1 MKKEGK
7 NLLNKKTIYFFTAI
21 TILILL
27 TSTIMSVSAKQPTA
41 DPTLNNT
48 FSIMQISDTQFLAK
62 SYPSLFTETT
72 TWIKN
77 NAAAYNLKMVIHT
90 GDIVD
95 NIGDTAHPEL
105 ATVDLTQWSNAND
118 AMNVLLSAN
127 IPYCWDAGNHD
138 QIPWNTPI
146 GTWSGQS
153 YPAFNVASMQSK
165 PYWVGSFNDGKNT
178 AVMFTCN
185 GYKFL
190 IVNLEY
196 KATDATINWMKG
208 LLDSYLDCN
217 VIIAA
222 HSYINY
228 QGGYGTVTGNTLNDA
243 AWCANLKTIL
253 DGYPNVFLTLNG
265 HDPRGYAYSKTAGT
279 REEIYFA
286 RHTSTSSPIPATGA
300 AIVRI
305 YSFNLATMQVSTTT
319 YAINT
324 HTWLTSTA
332 AQFAFNV
339 NLKLAINPTDSF
351 VTGGGWITDNSKPA
365 NLAINAHFKQDSV
378 QGNMVYNYEMDN
390 FEWKIKTNAWTGLYI
405 SPDSSFAVLQGVADV
420 QKIDSTGQVLWSAN
434 NYQITLELTDS
445 TSDSIHL
452 RILDN
457 NGALFKEAGSGSASL
472 LQGGQLRIHT

>member
-1 MKKEGK
+1 L
-7 NLLNKKTIYFFTAI
+7 NNKKAKSFLAAILVFALLITTISI
-21 TILILL
+21 I
-27 TSTIMSVSAKQPTA
+27 SAKPNSGNSS
-41 DPTLNNT
+41 LNNT

-77 NAAAYNLKMVIHT
+77 NAAAFNLKMVIHT

-105 ATVDLTQWSNAND
+105 ATTDLAQWSNAND

-138 QIPWNTPI
+138 QIPWNGPS

-153 YPAFNVASMQSK
+153 YAAFNVASMQSK
-165 PYWVGSFNDGKNT
+165 PYWIGSFNDGKNT

-190 IVNLEY
+190 TINLEY
-196 KATDATINWMKG
+196 KATDATINWMKS
-208 LLDSYLDCN
+208 LLDSHLDCN

-243 AWCANLKTIL
+243 AWCNNLKTIL

-265 HDPRGYAYSKTAGT
+265 HDPRGYAYSKIAGT

-286 RHTSTSSPIPATGA
+286 RHTATTAPIPAAGA
-300 AIVRI
+300 ATVRI
-305 YSFNLATMQVSTTT
+305 YTFNLATMQVSTTT
-319 YAINT
+319 YAVNT
-324 HTWLTSTA
+324 HAWLTTA
-332 AQFAFNV
+332 AYQFTFNV
-339 NLKLAINPTDSF
+339 NLKLAITPTGAS
-351 VTGGGWITDNSKPA
+351 VTCGGWIVDNAKNA
-365 NLAINAHFKQDSV
+365 DLAINAQCKKD
-378 QGNMVYNYEMDN
+378 GTINGKMVYNWLQDAYEWN
-390 FEWKIKTNAWTGLYI
+390 LKTNMWTGLYI
-405 SPDSSFAVLQGVADV
+405 SSDGSFAVLQGIADII
-420 QKIDSTGQVLWSAN
+420 KTDSTGQVIWSAN
-434 NYQITLELTDS
+434 DYKITVELTDCS
-445 TSDSIHL
+445 SDSVHL

-457 NGALFKEAGSGSASL
+457 TGSVFHVAGAGSAGE
-472 LQGGQLRIHT
+472 LQGGQLTIHL